1 MPLLPCHSG
10 LRDVV
15 CCEQKHIDHFPP
27 HNNFPAQSLHFR
39 FGSVAPCPTLKSN
52 VTASTPRTRY
62 GQLAKLY
69 PTGFSC
75 YIQSAYKS
83 KQSFLRSLEE
93 ISYADFSARTLF
105 TIILLP
111 TPFRHVYFAKPS
123 CHPAR
128 ISRQPF
134 PVAYRRFI
142 YVYCTPVKFAAQ
154 PDCRPPASYFPEDT
168 TVNPGN
174 LQYNKTAE
182 TQAAPG
188 L

>member
-1 MPLLPCHSG
+1 MPLFPCHSG

-39 FGSVAPCPTLKSN
+39 FGSVAPCPTLKSG

-83 KQSFLRSLEE
+83 KQSFFRSLEE
-93 ISYADFSARTLF
+93 ISYADFSARTLL
-105 TIILLP
+105 TIISHFYHFSTYIFDFFSFVCILLLH
-111 TPFRHVYFAKPS
+111 FNIIMFVYP
-123 CHPAR
+123 
-128 ISRQPF
+128 
-134 PVAYRRFI
+134 
-142 YVYCTPVKFAAQ
+142 
-154 PDCRPPASYFPEDT
+154 
-168 TVNPGN
+168 
-174 LQYNKTAE
+174 
-182 TQAAPG
+182 
-188 L
+188 

>member
-10 LRDVV
+10 LRDIV

-69 PTGFSC
+69 PTGFSY

-83 KQSFLRSLEE
+83 KQSFLRTLEE

-105 TIILLP
+105 VLYPVPKILYTINHYKKSLGIQNWQKAESVTPSAFCPSPYSTPPPSVCSQTLP
-111 TPFRHVYFAKPS
+111 QS
-123 CHPAR
+123 
-128 ISRQPF
+128 
-134 PVAYRRFI
+134 
-142 YVYCTPVKFAAQ
+142 
-154 PDCRPPASYFPEDT
+154 
-168 TVNPGN
+168 PGR
-174 LQYNKTAE
+174 
-182 TQAAPG
+182 
-188 L
+188 